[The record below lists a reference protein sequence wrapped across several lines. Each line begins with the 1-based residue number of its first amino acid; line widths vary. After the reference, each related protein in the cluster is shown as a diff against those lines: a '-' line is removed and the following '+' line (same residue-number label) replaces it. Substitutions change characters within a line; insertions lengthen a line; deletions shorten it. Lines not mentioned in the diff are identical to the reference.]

1 MAEYLRRTWRE
12 LGRSLFEGERYT
24 RNMRGITLVAVLLAA
39 VNAVTGFINLRNGY
53 YHAAAT
59 APAFILAGLIILYFT
74 LIRKQRTGAVVTA
87 ILAVVAVFTYEV
99 FFVSHSFP
107 IFWTMLLPLAF
118 CYLAGVKQGLFLSLY
133 FMALYWVLFS
143 TPLRELAAARYSD
156 VIAQRFPILYTA
168 DVVLT
173 ACIMVQYHRTTLK
186 LMDNAE
192 SLLQAKE
199 NADRANASK
208 SDFLAN
214 MSHEIRTPIN
224 AVLGM
229 NEMILREAHGV
240 EEKAGA
246 GELRAA
252 LQNIGRYAGDAE
264 SAGHNLL
271 AIVNDIL
278 DLSKIEAGRMEL
290 AEGEYQL
297 SSVLNDV
304 CGMTLFKAGEKGLDF
319 RVDADETLPDGLFG
333 DKVRVR
339 QVITNLLNNAV
350 KYTDR
355 GSVRLILRG
364 EGERQPGE
372 TLLLRITVEDTG
384 IGIRPEDQDKLFTKF
399 QRLDLEQNSTVEGTG
414 LGLAITGSLL
424 QLMGGWVEV
433 ESEYGK
439 GSTFTAKIPQRVV
452 YADPMGDFRER
463 FRQSMQ
469 EAPAY
474 RESFRAPDA
483 AILIVDDTRMN
494 LTVAAGLLKNTGVQL
509 RTAAGG
515 AEAVELAEK
524 ERFDLILLD
533 QRMPGMD
540 GTETLRRIRALE
552 WARAVPVICLTADA
566 VMGARERYLAE
577 GFTDYLTKPIDS
589 MALERMLMK
598 YLPAEKVQS
607 GGAEERE
614 AVPEPMEYAS
624 LRSAGLSPELGLRYC
639 GEDRDFYVSILQE
652 YAHSGREKLWEL
664 QNAFEAGNRETYA
677 ILAHTLKSTSRTVGA
692 EDLSEQA
699 ARLEAAANAGDTAA
713 LQAEHGALLERY
725 SDLLTAILAV
735 FPEETSA
742 AGEEEVLE
750 FYPEE

>member
-1 MAEYLRRTWRE
+1 
-12 LGRSLFEGERYT
+12 
-24 RNMRGITLVAVLLAA
+24 
-39 VNAVTGFINLRNGY
+39 
-53 YHAAAT
+53 
-59 APAFILAGLIILYFT
+59 
-74 LIRKQRTGAVVTA
+74 
-87 ILAVVAVFTYEV
+87 
-99 FFVSHSFP
+99 
-107 IFWTMLLPLAF
+107 
-118 CYLAGVKQGLFLSLY
+118 
-133 FMALYWVLFS
+133 
-143 TPLRELAAARYSD
+143 
-156 VIAQRFPILYTA
+156 
-168 DVVLT
+168 
-173 ACIMVQYHRTTLK
+173 
-186 LMDNAE
+186 
-192 SLLQAKE
+192 
-199 NADRANASK
+199 
-208 SDFLAN
+208 
-214 MSHEIRTPIN
+214 
-224 AVLGM
+224 
-229 NEMILREAHGV
+229 
-240 EEKAGA
+240 
-246 GELRAA
+246 
-252 LQNIGRYAGDAE
+252 
-264 SAGHNLL
+264 
-271 AIVNDIL
+271 
-278 DLSKIEAGRMEL
+278 
-290 AEGEYQL
+290 
-297 SSVLNDV
+297 
-304 CGMTLFKAGEKGLDF
+304 
-319 RVDADETLPDGLFG
+319 
-333 DKVRVR
+333 
-339 QVITNLLNNAV
+339 
-350 KYTDR
+350 
-355 GSVRLILRG
+355 
-364 EGERQPGE
+364 
-372 TLLLRITVEDTG
+372 
-384 IGIRPEDQDKLFTKF
+384 
-399 QRLDLEQNSTVEGTG
+399 
-414 LGLAITGSLL
+414 
-424 QLMGGWVEV
+424 
-433 ESEYGK
+433 
-439 GSTFTAKIPQRVV
+439 
-452 YADPMGDFRER
+452 
-463 FRQSMQ
+463 
-469 EAPAY
+469 
-474 RESFRAPDA
+474 
-483 AILIVDDTRMN
+483 MN

-607 GGAEERE
+607 GGTEERE

-652 YAHSGREKLWEL
+652 YAHSGREKLREL